1 MPHQMA
7 RGHAANEARPSVTVS
22 AANARAP
29 LFADK
34 ANPRTCCTQR
44 NRRNTLPRSVAVGR
58 LGCDASH
65 VLASAE
71 SARLAFGAGPQC
83 ADLAPVP
90 FIERTTTAPHVL
102 RCR

>member
-1 MPHQMA
+1 MPHQTA
-7 RGHAANEARPSVTVS
+7 RGNAANEDRPTVTVS

-34 ANPRTCCTQR
+34 ANPRTCCTRR
-44 NRRNTLPRSVAVGR
+44 NRRNALRRSAVVSR

-65 VLASAE
+65 ALASAE
-71 SARLAFGAGPQC
+71 SARLAFGAGPQR

-90 FIERTTTAPHVL
+90 FIEHTTTAQHVL